1 MDEEE
6 RMMRSEVVRRGLFPG
21 AVAGVAGG
29 LVFGVATVRLGSTL
43 NAAWMHF
50 EPTPVGFGILLSLS
64 VLLGAGFGLL
74 VWHQRSGGGET
85 FLWGLGYGVLWWF
98 LGSLTLMP
106 LLFRGT
112 VAWDVPSAQAAFPG
126 LLGLLIAGATAGL
139 TLAALRW
146 APGHRVGG
154 AVQGP
159 LVRGAAS
166 GLLAAWVV
174 GRILAAQHQVPT
186 FAFAHGAAQ
195 QLVLSLAGMIAGAG
209 FAMLFPRSPDGA
221 GPALVRGT
229 VYGFFCWVAGVLTLI
244 PLTAGAG
251 PNWSVAAARANFA
264 TLPASVL
271 FGAGTA
277 MGYYVLT
284 ALGRLLFSDEIAGR
298 DNEDGPG
305 AEGLRA
311 LGRGAAGGLL
321 GGLLFTIVMVQIGFL
336 PTVARLIGSRSPVA
350 GFITHLVIAD
360 LIGASYGILFRR
372 QSYDLGSALG
382 WGISYGFFWWI
393 LGPLT
398 LLPIF
403 LGAVPQWSPEVAAGL
418 TASLVGHLAYGAVL
432 GVGFHLLEARYSPWW
447 VPLSAMEKARA
458 DQRRAQ
464 LLTSA
469 PGLWTLVLTL
479 ALTVPIILG
488 M

>member
-1 MDEEE
+1 
-6 RMMRSEVVRRGLFPG
+6 MMRSDVLNRGLLPG

-29 LVFGVATVRLGSTL
+29 LVFGMAGAGLGSTL
-43 NAAWMHF
+43 NAAWPHV
-50 EPTPVGFGILLSLS
+50 EPASVGFGILLGLS
-64 VLLGAGFGLL
+64 ALLGAGFGLF
-74 VWHQRSGGGET
+74 VWHQRSGAGEI

-98 LGSLTLMP
+98 LGSLTLIP
-106 LLFRGT
+106 LLFRGAL
-112 VAWDVPSAQAAFPG
+112 AWDLPSAQIAFPA
-126 LLGLLIAGATAGL
+126 LLGLLISGAAAGL
-139 TLAALRW
+139 ALAALRS
-146 APGHRVGG
+146 APGYRAGG

-166 GLLAAWVV
+166 GLLAMWVV
-174 GRILAAQHQVPT
+174 ERILAAQGQIPT
-186 FAFAHGAAQ
+186 FASPYGVPPQAVL
-195 QLVLSLAGMIAGAG
+195 LVAGMIGGAG
-209 FAMLFPRSPDGA
+209 FALLYPRSLDGG

-229 VYGFFCWVAGVLTLI
+229 VYGFFCWVVGVLTLI
-244 PLTAGAG
+244 PLTTGAG
-251 PNWSVAAARANFA
+251 PIWSVAAARANFA
-264 TLPASVL
+264 TFPAGVL

-277 MGYYVLT
+277 MGYHVLT
-284 ALGRLLFSDEIAGR
+284 ALGRLLFSDEIAGSN
-298 DNEDGPG
+298 DADGPG

-321 GGLLFTIVMVQIGFL
+321 GGLLFTVVMVQIGFL
-336 PTVARLIGSRSPVA
+336 PTVARLIGSHSPVT
-350 GFITHLVIAD
+350 GFLTHLGIAD

-382 WGISYGFFWWI
+382 WGVSYGFFWWI

-398 LLPIF
+398 LLPLF

-447 VPLSAMEKARA
+447 VPLSAMEEARA
-458 DQRRAQ
+458 DHRRAQ
-464 LLTSA
+464 LLSSA
-469 PGLWTLVLTL
+469 PGLWALVLTL
-479 ALTVPIILG
+479 ALTVPIVLG